1 MSRHTQLQNQI
12 IDTAIVLLCAWCIIG
27 SLLLVFK

>member
-1 MSRHTQLQNQI
+1 MSRHTQLQNHI
-12 IDTAIVLLCAWCIIG
+12 INTAIVLLCTWCIIG